1 MKQEAKKLLAYVMAL
16 SVMVSAILSGSL
28 PAQAATLSPTE
39 NNNISISKNE
49 DGITVYTLT
58 SNVTDG
64 LSLTLADGE
73 TVILDGNGLSV
84 SGQDVGYNSSSELL
98 DSTPALTLSGNGTLI
113 LKNINLSGGNGVPW
127 MPCPTYSG
135 SVAVKVDSESIS
147 LILQDTVTMTG
158 GAASSGS
165 TTGERGTD
173 GSPGMIFNGDS
184 LIVDNAGDVS
194 ITGSAGYDG
203 HYSGAFD
210 RPVSGAR
217 GADGLQ
223 FSSGSLTVHSGA
235 KLTITGGNGGKSD
248 DTRVSSGNGGNA
260 MSFNGNYY
268 SAASDANVTFN
279 VGQAGSITSDTS
291 SDKSGNDGKIL
302 SYTNGLFQD
311 QTLLKSALS
320 DDTETVT
327 VKLHYP
333 TETQIWYA
341 KKDTTLN
348 TSKLPDS
355 DYYTVYGCYSDASFS
370 TPVASPYTLAS
381 DTDLYLNCTPPTYQV
396 SFITDDDS
404 IAIRKQEVTYPASAA
419 KPTGLSKTGYT
430 LDGWY
435 TDQDCTNA
443 YDFSSKVTENITLYA
458 KWNINSYKVSF
469 DSNGGSDVAA
479 QSVNYKHMAS
489 IPTAPILT
497 GYTFVGWFAD
507 KDCTNAYDFNSEITD
522 DIILHAKWDINY
534 YKVSF
539 DSQGGSDV
547 ATQFTRY
554 NGMVSKPADPTLTG
568 YAFAGWYTDK
578 NCTNAYD
585 FRSKVTGNISLYA
598 KWNIAYTV
606 SFDSNGGSSIANQS
620 VESNHTASKPAN
632 PSKTGFTFAGWFTD
646 KDCTTAYDFNSKVT
660 GDITLY
666 AKWNINSCTVSFDS
680 NGGSSVAAQSVNY
693 NTAVSKPAD
702 ASKTGFT
709 FAGWF
714 TDNDCTTAYDF
725 SSKVTGDITLYAKWN
740 INSYKVSFDSNGGSS
755 VAAQSVNY
763 NTSASKP
770 ADPSRKGYT
779 FAGWF
784 TGKDCKTAYDFNSN
798 VTGDITLYAKWN
810 KIPDQSLNTP
820 TKYKVSLNASSI
832 PLQKGKSTTAV
843 KATLTKG
850 DSIAKWKSS
859 NNKIAT
865 VDKKGKIT
873 AKKTGTATIT
883 VRTKKGATASVKVKV
898 QKGKVTTKKL
908 TITNVT
914 DKKLTLKKGKTFKIK
929 TSVTP
934 ITSPDKISYASS
946 NKKIVTVDKKG
957 KLKAV
962 KKGTATITVKS
973 GKKTVKFKV
982 TVKK

>member
-39 NNNISISKNE
+39 NNNLSISENE

-73 TVILDGNGLSV
+73 TVILDGNNYSISGRSV
-84 SGQDVGYNSSSELL
+84 YGTV

-113 LKNINLSGGNGVPW
+113 LKNIKLYGGNG
-127 MPCPTYSG
+127 CPPVSYPDYNG
-135 SVAVKVDSESIS
+135 SAAVTVDSENIS

-158 GAASSGS
+158 GNAGGYTTDGNSGS
-165 TTGERGTD
+165 NGL
-173 GSPGMIFNGDS
+173 PGMIFHGDS
-184 LIVDNAGDVS
+184 LIVDSASDVS
-194 ITGSAGYDG
+194 ITGSNGYDG
-203 HYSGAFD
+203 YYSRNFN
-210 RPVSGAR
+210 RPVSGTQ

-223 FSSGSLTVHSGA
+223 LSSGSLTVHSDA

-260 MSFNGNYY
+260 LSFDGMYY

-279 VGQAGSITSDTS
+279 AGKAGSITSD
-291 SDKSGNDGKIL
+291 SDPDKAGKAGKKL

-333 TETQIWYA
+333 AETQIWYA
-341 KKDTTLN
+341 QKAASLN
-348 TSKLPDS
+348 TSKLPDL
-355 DYYTVYGCYSDASFS
+355 DYYTIDWYSDDSFS
-370 TPVASPYTLAS
+370 SSVTFPYTLS
-381 DTDLYLNCTPPTYQV
+381 EDTDLYAKCTPKTFQV

-404 IAIRKQEVTYPASAA
+404 ITIPKQAVTYPASAA
-419 KPTGLSKTGYT
+419 EPTGLSKTGYT

-435 TDQDCTNA
+435 TD
-443 YDFSSKVTENITLYA
+443 K
-458 KWNINSYKVSF
+458 
-469 DSNGGSDVAA
+469 
-479 QSVNYKHMAS
+479 
-489 IPTAPILT
+489 
-497 GYTFVGWFAD
+497 
-507 KDCTNAYDFNSEITD
+507 
-522 DIILHAKWDINY
+522 
-534 YKVSF
+534 
-539 DSQGGSDV
+539 
-547 ATQFTRY
+547 
-554 NGMVSKPADPTLTG
+554 
-568 YAFAGWYTDK
+568 
-578 NCTNAYD
+578 
-585 FRSKVTGNISLYA
+585 
-598 KWNIAYTV
+598 
-606 SFDSNGGSSIANQS
+606 
-620 VESNHTASKPAN
+620 
-632 PSKTGFTFAGWFTD
+632 
-646 KDCTTAYDFNSKVT
+646 
-660 GDITLY
+660 
-666 AKWNINSCTVSFDS
+666 
-680 NGGSSVAAQSVNY
+680 
-693 NTAVSKPAD
+693 
-702 ASKTGFT
+702 
-709 FAGWF
+709 
-714 TDNDCTTAYDF
+714 DCTTAYDF

-763 NTSASKP
+763 NTAASKPADPSKTGFTFAGWFTDKDCTTAYDFSSKVTGDITLYAKWNINSCTVSFDSNGGSSVAAQSVNYNTAASKP

-810 KIPDQSLNTP
+810 KIPDQSSNTP
-820 TKYKVSLNASSI
+820 KKYKVSLNASSI

-850 DSIAKWKSS
+850 DSIAKWTSS
-859 NNKIAT
+859 NKKVAT

-914 DKKLTLKKGKTFKIK
+914 GKKLTMKKGKTFKIK

-982 TVKK
+982 NVKK

>member
-39 NNNISISKNE
+39 NNNISISENE

-73 TVILDGNGLSV
+73 TVILDGNNYSISGRSV
-84 SGQDVGYNSSSELL
+84 YGTV

-113 LKNINLSGGNGVPW
+113 LKNIKLYGGNG
-127 MPCPTYSG
+127 CPPVSYPDYNG
-135 SVAVKVDSESIS
+135 SAAVTVDSENIS
-147 LILQDTVTMTG
+147 LILQDTVTMKG
-158 GAASSGS
+158 GNAGGYATDGNSGS
-165 TTGERGTD
+165 NGL
-173 GSPGMIFNGDS
+173 PGMIFHGDS
-184 LIVDNAGDVS
+184 LIVDSASDVS
-194 ITGSAGYDG
+194 ITGSNGYDG
-203 HYSGAFD
+203 YYSRNFN
-210 RPVSGAR
+210 RPVSGTQ

-223 FSSGSLTVHSGA
+223 LSSGSLTVHSDA

-260 MSFNGNYY
+260 MSFDGMYY
-268 SAASDANVTFN
+268 SVASNADVTFN
-279 VGQAGSITSDTS
+279 AGKAGSITSDTS
-291 SDKSGNDGKIL
+291 SDKSGSDGKIL
-302 SYTNGLFQD
+302 SYKNGLFQD
-311 QTLLKSALS
+311 QNLLKSALS
-320 DDTETVT
+320 DAAETVT

-333 TETQIWYA
+333 AETQIWYA
-341 KKDTTLN
+341 QKAAILN
-348 TSKLPDS
+348 TSKLPDLDY
-355 DYYTVYGCYSDASFS
+355 DYYTIDWYSDDSFS
-370 TPVASPYTLAS
+370 SSVTFPYTLS
-381 DTDLYLNCTPPTYQV
+381 TDTELYAKCTPKTFQV

-404 IAIRKQEVTYPASAA
+404 ITIPKQAVTYPASAA
-419 KPTGLSKTGYT
+419 EPTGLSKTGYT

-435 TDQDCTNA
+435 TD
-443 YDFSSKVTENITLYA
+443 K
-458 KWNINSYKVSF
+458 
-469 DSNGGSDVAA
+469 
-479 QSVNYKHMAS
+479 
-489 IPTAPILT
+489 
-497 GYTFVGWFAD
+497 
-507 KDCTNAYDFNSEITD
+507 
-522 DIILHAKWDINY
+522 
-534 YKVSF
+534 
-539 DSQGGSDV
+539 
-547 ATQFTRY
+547 
-554 NGMVSKPADPTLTG
+554 
-568 YAFAGWYTDK
+568 
-578 NCTNAYD
+578 
-585 FRSKVTGNISLYA
+585 
-598 KWNIAYTV
+598 
-606 SFDSNGGSSIANQS
+606 
-620 VESNHTASKPAN
+620 
-632 PSKTGFTFAGWFTD
+632 
-646 KDCTTAYDFNSKVT
+646 
-660 GDITLY
+660 
-666 AKWNINSCTVSFDS
+666 
-680 NGGSSVAAQSVNY
+680 
-693 NTAVSKPAD
+693 
-702 ASKTGFT
+702 
-709 FAGWF
+709 
-714 TDNDCTTAYDF
+714 DCTTAYDF

-740 INSYKVSFDSNGGSS
+740 INSYTVSFDSNGGSS

-763 NTSASKP
+763 NTTASKP

-810 KIPDQSLNTP
+810 KIPDQSSNTP
-820 TKYKVSLNASSI
+820 KKYKVSLNASSI

-850 DSIAKWKSS
+850 DSIAKWTSS
-859 NNKIAT
+859 NKKVAT

-914 DKKLTLKKGKTFKIK
+914 GKKLTMKKGKTFKIK

-982 TVKK
+982 NVKK

>member
-39 NNNISISKNE
+39 NNNISISENE

-73 TVILDGNGLSV
+73 TVILDGNNYSISGRSV
-84 SGQDVGYNSSSELL
+84 YGTV

-113 LKNINLSGGNGVPW
+113 LKNIKLYGGNG
-127 MPCPTYSG
+127 CPPVSYPDYNG
-135 SVAVKVDSESIS
+135 SAAVTVDSENIS
-147 LILQDTVTMTG
+147 LILQDTVTMKG
-158 GAASSGS
+158 GNAGGYATDGNSGS
-165 TTGERGTD
+165 NGL
-173 GSPGMIFNGDS
+173 PGMIFHGDS
-184 LIVDNAGDVS
+184 LIVDSAGDVS
-194 ITGSAGYDG
+194 ITGSNGYDG
-203 HYSGAFD
+203 YYSRNFY
-210 RPVSGAR
+210 RPVSGTQ

-223 FSSGSLTVHSGA
+223 LSSGSLTVHSDA

-260 MSFNGNYY
+260 MSFDGMYY
-268 SAASDANVTFN
+268 SVASNADVTFN
-279 VGQAGSITSDTS
+279 AGKAGSITSDTS
-291 SDKSGNDGKIL
+291 SDKSGSDGKIL
-302 SYTNGLFQD
+302 SYKNGLFQD
-311 QTLLKSALS
+311 QNLLKSALS
-320 DDTETVT
+320 DAAETVT

-333 TETQIWYA
+333 AETQIWYA
-341 KKDTTLN
+341 QKAAILN
-348 TSKLPDS
+348 TSKLPDLDY
-355 DYYTVYGCYSDASFS
+355 DYYTIDWYSDDSFS
-370 TPVASPYTLAS
+370 SSVTFPYTLS
-381 DTDLYLNCTPPTYQV
+381 TDTELYAKCTPKTFQV

-404 IAIRKQEVTYPASAA
+404 ITIPKQAVTYPASAA
-419 KPTGLSKTGYT
+419 EPTGLSKTGYT

-435 TDQDCTNA
+435 TD
-443 YDFSSKVTENITLYA
+443 K
-458 KWNINSYKVSF
+458 
-469 DSNGGSDVAA
+469 
-479 QSVNYKHMAS
+479 
-489 IPTAPILT
+489 
-497 GYTFVGWFAD
+497 
-507 KDCTNAYDFNSEITD
+507 
-522 DIILHAKWDINY
+522 
-534 YKVSF
+534 
-539 DSQGGSDV
+539 
-547 ATQFTRY
+547 
-554 NGMVSKPADPTLTG
+554 
-568 YAFAGWYTDK
+568 
-578 NCTNAYD
+578 
-585 FRSKVTGNISLYA
+585 
-598 KWNIAYTV
+598 
-606 SFDSNGGSSIANQS
+606 
-620 VESNHTASKPAN
+620 
-632 PSKTGFTFAGWFTD
+632 
-646 KDCTTAYDFNSKVT
+646 
-660 GDITLY
+660 
-666 AKWNINSCTVSFDS
+666 
-680 NGGSSVAAQSVNY
+680 
-693 NTAVSKPAD
+693 
-702 ASKTGFT
+702 
-709 FAGWF
+709 
-714 TDNDCTTAYDF
+714 DCTTAYDF

-740 INSYKVSFDSNGGSS
+740 INSYTVSFDSNGGSSVATQSATYNTAASKPADPSKTGFTFAGWFTDKDGKNAYDFSSKVTGDITLYAKWNINSYTVSFDSNGGSS
-755 VAAQSVNY
+755 VAAQSVTY
-763 NTSASKP
+763 NTAASKP

-810 KIPDQSLNTP
+810 KIPDQSSNTP
-820 TKYKVSLNASSI
+820 KKYKVSLNASSI

-850 DSIAKWKSS
+850 DSIAKWTSS
-859 NNKIAT
+859 NKKVAT

-914 DKKLTLKKGKTFKIK
+914 GKKLTMKKGKTFKIK

-982 TVKK
+982 NVKK

>member
-39 NNNISISKNE
+39 NNNLSISENE

-73 TVILDGNGLSV
+73 TVILDGNNYSISGRSV
-84 SGQDVGYNSSSELL
+84 YGTV

-113 LKNINLSGGNGVPW
+113 LKNINLSGGNG
-127 MPCPTYSG
+127 CPPISWPNYNG
-135 SVAVKVDSESIS
+135 SAAVNVDSENVS

-158 GAASSGS
+158 GNAGGYDTDGNSGS
-165 TTGERGTD
+165 NGL
-173 GSPGMIFNGDS
+173 PGMIFHGDS
-184 LIVDNAGDVS
+184 LIVDSASDVS
-194 ITGSAGYDG
+194 ITGSNGYDG
-203 HYSGAFD
+203 YYSRNFY
-210 RPVSGAR
+210 RPVSGTQ

-223 FSSGSLTVHSGA
+223 LSSGSLTVHSDA
-235 KLTITGGNGGKSD
+235 KLTITGGNGGENT
-248 DTRVSSGNGGNA
+248 DTRVSSGDGGNA
-260 MSFNGNYY
+260 LSFDGMYY
-268 SAASDANVTFN
+268 SVASNAVVTFN
-279 VGQAGSITSDTS
+279 AGKAGSITSDST
-291 SDKSGNDGKIL
+291 SDKSGSGGKIL
-302 SYTNGLFQD
+302 SYKNGLFQD

-355 DYYTVYGCYSDASFS
+355 DYYTVYGCYSDDSFS
-370 TPVASPYTLAS
+370 SSVTFPYTLS
-381 DTDLYLNCTPPTYQV
+381 EDTELYAKCTPKTFQV

-404 IAIRKQEVTYPASAA
+404 IIIPKQAVTYPASAA
-419 KPTGLSKTGYT
+419 EPTGLSKTGYT

-435 TDQDCTNA
+435 TDKDCTTA
-443 YDFSSKVTENITLYA
+443 YDFSSKVTGDITLYA
-458 KWNINSYKVSF
+458 KWNINSY
-469 DSNGGSDVAA
+469 
-479 QSVNYKHMAS
+479 
-489 IPTAPILT
+489 
-497 GYTFVGWFAD
+497 
-507 KDCTNAYDFNSEITD
+507 
-522 DIILHAKWDINY
+522 
-534 YKVSF
+534 
-539 DSQGGSDV
+539 
-547 ATQFTRY
+547 
-554 NGMVSKPADPTLTG
+554 
-568 YAFAGWYTDK
+568 
-578 NCTNAYD
+578 
-585 FRSKVTGNISLYA
+585 
-598 KWNIAYTV
+598 TV
-606 SFDSNGGSSIANQS
+606 SFDSNGGSSVATQS
-620 VESNHTASKPAN
+620 ATYNTAASKPAD

-646 KDCTTAYDFNSKVT
+646 KDGKNAYDFSSKVT
-660 GDITLY
+660 GAITLY

-680 NGGSSVAAQSVNY
+680 NGGSSVAAQSVTY
-693 NTAVSKPAD
+693 NTAASKPAD
-702 ASKTGFT
+702 PSMTGCT

-714 TDNDCTTAYDF
+714 TDKDCTTAYDF
-725 SSKVTGDITLYAKWN
+725 SSKVTGDITLYAKW
-740 INSYKVSFDSNGGSS
+740 D
-755 VAAQSVNY
+755 
-763 NTSASKP
+763 
-770 ADPSRKGYT
+770 
-779 FAGWF
+779 
-784 TGKDCKTAYDFNSN
+784 
-798 VTGDITLYAKWN
+798 
-810 KIPDQSLNTP
+810 KIPDQSFNTP
-820 TKYKVSLNASSI
+820 KKYKVSLNASSI

-859 NNKIAT
+859 NKKIAT

-898 QKGKVTTKKL
+898 QKGKVTTKEL

-982 TVKK
+982 NVKK

>member
-39 NNNISISKNE
+39 NNNISISENE

-73 TVILDGNGLSV
+73 TVILDGNNYSISGRSV
-84 SGQDVGYNSSSELL
+84 YGTV

-113 LKNINLSGGNGVPW
+113 LKNIKLYGGNG
-127 MPCPTYSG
+127 CPPVSYPDYNG
-135 SVAVKVDSESIS
+135 SAAVTVDSENIS
-147 LILQDTVTMTG
+147 LILQDTVTMKG
-158 GAASSGS
+158 GNAGGYATDGNSGS
-165 TTGERGTD
+165 NGL
-173 GSPGMIFNGDS
+173 PGMIFHGDS
-184 LIVDNAGDVS
+184 LIVDSASDVS
-194 ITGSAGYDG
+194 ITGSNGYDG
-203 HYSGAFD
+203 YYSRNFN
-210 RPVSGAR
+210 RPVSGTQ

-223 FSSGSLTVHSGA
+223 LSSGSLTVHSDA

-260 MSFNGNYY
+260 MSFDGMYY
-268 SAASDANVTFN
+268 SVASNADVTFN
-279 VGQAGSITSDTS
+279 AGKAGSITSDTS
-291 SDKSGNDGKIL
+291 SDKSGSDGKIL
-302 SYTNGLFQD
+302 SYKNGLFQD
-311 QTLLKSALS
+311 QNLLKSALS
-320 DDTETVT
+320 DAAETVT

-333 TETQIWYA
+333 AETQIWYA
-341 KKDTTLN
+341 QKAAILN
-348 TSKLPDS
+348 TSKLPDLDY
-355 DYYTVYGCYSDASFS
+355 DYYTIDWYSDDSFS
-370 TPVASPYTLAS
+370 SSVTFPYTLS
-381 DTDLYLNCTPPTYQV
+381 TDTELYAKCTPKTFQV

-404 IAIRKQEVTYPASAA
+404 ITIPKQAVTYPASAA
-419 KPTGLSKTGYT
+419 EPTGLSKTGYT

-435 TDQDCTNA
+435 TD
-443 YDFSSKVTENITLYA
+443 K
-458 KWNINSYKVSF
+458 
-469 DSNGGSDVAA
+469 
-479 QSVNYKHMAS
+479 
-489 IPTAPILT
+489 
-497 GYTFVGWFAD
+497 
-507 KDCTNAYDFNSEITD
+507 
-522 DIILHAKWDINY
+522 
-534 YKVSF
+534 
-539 DSQGGSDV
+539 
-547 ATQFTRY
+547 
-554 NGMVSKPADPTLTG
+554 
-568 YAFAGWYTDK
+568 
-578 NCTNAYD
+578 
-585 FRSKVTGNISLYA
+585 
-598 KWNIAYTV
+598 
-606 SFDSNGGSSIANQS
+606 
-620 VESNHTASKPAN
+620 
-632 PSKTGFTFAGWFTD
+632 
-646 KDCTTAYDFNSKVT
+646 
-660 GDITLY
+660 
-666 AKWNINSCTVSFDS
+666 
-680 NGGSSVAAQSVNY
+680 
-693 NTAVSKPAD
+693 
-702 ASKTGFT
+702 
-709 FAGWF
+709 
-714 TDNDCTTAYDF
+714 DCTTAYDF

-740 INSYKVSFDSNGGSS
+740 INSYTVSFDSNGGSSVATQSATYNTAASKPADPSKTGFTFAGWFTDKDGKNAYDFSSKVTGDITLYAKWNINSYTVSFDSNGGSS

-763 NTSASKP
+763 NTTASKP

-810 KIPDQSLNTP
+810 KIPDQSSNTP
-820 TKYKVSLNASSI
+820 KKYKVSLNASSI

-850 DSIAKWKSS
+850 DSIAKWTSS
-859 NNKIAT
+859 NKKVAT

-914 DKKLTLKKGKTFKIK
+914 GKKLTMKKGKTFKIK

-982 TVKK
+982 NVKK

>member
-39 NNNISISKNE
+39 NNNISISENE

-73 TVILDGNGLSV
+73 TVILDGKNFSV
-84 SGQDVGYNSSSELL
+84 SGRSVDYDSNYDLL

-113 LKNINLSGGNGVPW
+113 LKNINLSGGNGFPHTHW
-127 MPCPTYSG
+127 QDYKG
-135 SVAVKVDSESIS
+135 SAAVYVNSENVS

-158 GAASSGS
+158 GNAGCYMTSGNSGS
-165 TTGERGTD
+165 NGL
-173 GSPGMIFNGDS
+173 PGMIFHGDS
-184 LIVDNAGDVS
+184 LIVDSASDVS
-194 ITGSAGYDG
+194 ITGSDGYEG
-203 HYSGAFD
+203 YYSKAFN
-210 RPVSGAR
+210 RPVSGTQ

-223 FSSGSLTVHSGA
+223 LSSGSLTVHSDA
-235 KLTITGGNGGKSD
+235 KLTITGGNGGNSTD
-248 DTRVSSGNGGNA
+248 NRASSGDGGNA
-260 MSFNGNYY
+260 LSFDGMYY
-268 SAASDANVTFN
+268 SVASNAKVTFN
-279 VGQAGSITSDTS
+279 AGTAGSITSDTS
-291 SDKSGNDGKIL
+291 SDKSGSGGKIL
-302 SYTNGLFQD
+302 SYKNGLFQD
-311 QTLLKSALS
+311 PELLKSALS
-320 DDTETVT
+320 DGTETVT

-333 TETQIWYA
+333 AETQIWYA
-341 KKDTTLN
+341 QKAAILN

-355 DYYTVYGCYSDASFS
+355 DYDYYTIDWYSDDSFS
-370 TPVASPYTLAS
+370 SSVTFPYTLSAN
-381 DTDLYLNCTPPTYQV
+381 TELYAKCTPKTFQV

-404 IAIRKQEVTYPASAA
+404 ITIPKQAVTYPASAA

-435 TDQDCTNA
+435 TDKDCRTA
-443 YDFSSKVTENITLYA
+443 YDFSSKVTGDITLYA

-469 DSNGGSDVAA
+469 DSNGGS
-479 QSVNYKHMAS
+479 
-489 IPTAPILT
+489 
-497 GYTFVGWFAD
+497 
-507 KDCTNAYDFNSEITD
+507 
-522 DIILHAKWDINY
+522 
-534 YKVSF
+534 
-539 DSQGGSDV
+539 
-547 ATQFTRY
+547 
-554 NGMVSKPADPTLTG
+554 
-568 YAFAGWYTDK
+568 
-578 NCTNAYD
+578 
-585 FRSKVTGNISLYA
+585 
-598 KWNIAYTV
+598 
-606 SFDSNGGSSIANQS
+606 
-620 VESNHTASKPAN
+620 
-632 PSKTGFTFAGWFTD
+632 
-646 KDCTTAYDFNSKVT
+646 
-660 GDITLY
+660 
-666 AKWNINSCTVSFDS
+666 
-680 NGGSSVAAQSVNY
+680 SVAAQSVNY
-693 NTAVSKPAD
+693 NTSATKPAD
-702 ASKTGFT
+702 PSMTGYT

-714 TDNDCTTAYDF
+714 TDKECTTAYDF

-763 NTSASKP
+763 NTSATKP
-770 ADPSRKGYT
+770 ADPSMTDYT

-784 TGKDCKTAYDFNSN
+784 TDKDCTTAYDFSSK
-798 VTGDITLYAKWN
+798 VTGDITLYAKWD
-810 KIPDQSLNTP
+810 KIPDQSFNTP
-820 TKYKVSLNASSI
+820 TKYTVSLNASSI

-898 QKGKVTTKKL
+898 QKGKVTTKEL

-914 DKKLTLKKGKTFKIK
+914 DKKLTLKKGKSFKIK

>member
-39 NNNISISKNE
+39 NNNISISENE

-73 TVILDGNGLSV
+73 TVILDGNNYSISGRSV
-84 SGQDVGYNSSSELL
+84 YGTV

-113 LKNINLSGGNGVPW
+113 LKNIKLYGGNG
-127 MPCPTYSG
+127 CPPVSYPDYNG
-135 SVAVKVDSESIS
+135 SAAVTVDSENIS
-147 LILQDTVTMTG
+147 LILQDTVTMKG
-158 GAASSGS
+158 GNAGGYATDGNSGS
-165 TTGERGTD
+165 NGL
-173 GSPGMIFNGDS
+173 PGMIFHGDS
-184 LIVDNAGDVS
+184 LIVDSAGDVS
-194 ITGSAGYDG
+194 ITGSNGYDG
-203 HYSGAFD
+203 YYSRNFY
-210 RPVSGAR
+210 RPVSGTQ

-223 FSSGSLTVHSGA
+223 LSSGSLTVHSDA

-260 MSFNGNYY
+260 MSFDGMYY
-268 SAASDANVTFN
+268 SVASNADVTFN
-279 VGQAGSITSDTS
+279 AGKAGSITSDTS
-291 SDKSGNDGKIL
+291 SDKSGSDGKIL
-302 SYTNGLFQD
+302 SYKNGLFQD
-311 QTLLKSALS
+311 QNLLKSALS
-320 DDTETVT
+320 DAAETVT

-333 TETQIWYA
+333 AETQIWYA
-341 KKDTTLN
+341 QKAAILN
-348 TSKLPDS
+348 TSKLPDLDY
-355 DYYTVYGCYSDASFS
+355 DYYTIDWYSDDSFS
-370 TPVASPYTLAS
+370 SSVTFPYTLS
-381 DTDLYLNCTPPTYQV
+381 TDTELYAKCTPKTFQV

-404 IAIRKQEVTYPASAA
+404 ITIPKQAVTYPASAA
-419 KPTGLSKTGYT
+419 EPTGLSKTGYT

-435 TDQDCTNA
+435 TD
-443 YDFSSKVTENITLYA
+443 
-458 KWNINSYKVSF
+458 
-469 DSNGGSDVAA
+469 
-479 QSVNYKHMAS
+479 
-489 IPTAPILT
+489 
-497 GYTFVGWFAD
+497 
-507 KDCTNAYDFNSEITD
+507 
-522 DIILHAKWDINY
+522 
-534 YKVSF
+534 
-539 DSQGGSDV
+539 
-547 ATQFTRY
+547 
-554 NGMVSKPADPTLTG
+554 
-568 YAFAGWYTDK
+568 
-578 NCTNAYD
+578 
-585 FRSKVTGNISLYA
+585 
-598 KWNIAYTV
+598 
-606 SFDSNGGSSIANQS
+606 
-620 VESNHTASKPAN
+620 
-632 PSKTGFTFAGWFTD
+632 
-646 KDCTTAYDFNSKVT
+646 KDCTTAYYFSSKVT

-666 AKWNINSCTVSFDS
+666 AKWNINSYTVSFDS
-680 NGGSSVAAQSVNY
+680 NGGSSVATQSATY
-693 NTAVSKPAD
+693 NTAASKPAD
-702 ASKTGFT
+702 PSKTGFT

-714 TDNDCTTAYDF
+714 TDKDGKNAYDF

-740 INSYKVSFDSNGGSS
+740 INSYTVSFDSNGGSS
-755 VAAQSVNY
+755 VAAQSVTY
-763 NTSASKP
+763 NTAASKP
-770 ADPSRKGYT
+770 EDPSRKGYT

-810 KIPDQSLNTP
+810 KIPDQSSNTP
-820 TKYKVSLNASSI
+820 KKYKVSLNASSI

-850 DSIAKWKSS
+850 DSIAKWTSS
-859 NNKIAT
+859 NKKVAT

-914 DKKLTLKKGKTFKIK
+914 GKKLTMKKGKTFKIK

-982 TVKK
+982 NVKK

>member
-28 PAQAATLSPTE
+28 PAQAAILSPTE
-39 NNNISISKNE
+39 NNNLSISENE
-49 DGITVYTLT
+49 DRITVYTLT

-73 TVILDGNGLSV
+73 TVILDGNNYSISGRSV
-84 SGQDVGYNSSSELL
+84 YGTV

-113 LKNINLSGGNGVPW
+113 LKNIKLYGGNG
-127 MPCPTYSG
+127 CPPVSYPDYNG
-135 SVAVKVDSESIS
+135 SAAVTVKSENIS

-158 GAASSGS
+158 GNAGGYDTDGNSGS
-165 TTGERGTD
+165 NGL
-173 GSPGMIFNGDS
+173 PGMIFHGDS
-184 LIVDNAGDVS
+184 LIVDSASNVS
-194 ITGSAGYDG
+194 ITGSNGYDG
-203 HYSGAFD
+203 YYSKNYS
-210 RPVSGAR
+210 RPVSGTQ

-223 FSSGSLTVHSGA
+223 LSSGSLTVHSDA
-235 KLTITGGNGGKSD
+235 KLTITGGNGGNSTD
-248 DTRVSSGNGGNA
+248 NRASSGDGGNA
-260 MSFNGNYY
+260 LSFDGMYY
-268 SAASDANVTFN
+268 SVASNAKVTFTT
-279 VGQAGSITSDTS
+279 GKAGSITSDTS
-291 SDKSGNDGKIL
+291 SDKSGSDGKIL
-302 SYTNGLFQD
+302 SYKNGLFQD
-311 QTLLKSALS
+311 PELLKSALS
-320 DDTETVT
+320 DAAETVT

-333 TETQIWYA
+333 AETQIWYA
-341 KKDTTLN
+341 QKAARLN
-348 TSKLPDS
+348 TSKLPDL
-355 DYYTVYGCYSDASFS
+355 DYYTIDWYSDDSFS
-370 TPVASPYTLAS
+370 SSVTFPYTLS
-381 DTDLYLNCTPPTYQV
+381 EDTDLYAKCTPKTFQV

-404 IAIRKQEVTYPASAA
+404 ITIPKQAVTYPASAA
-419 KPTGLSKTGYT
+419 EPTGLSKTGYT

-435 TDQDCTNA
+435 TDKDCRTA
-443 YDFSSKVTENITLYA
+443 YDFSSKVTGDITLYA

-469 DSNGGSDVAA
+469 DSNGGSSVAA
-479 QSVNYKHMAS
+479 QSVNYN
-489 IPTAPILT
+489 TAT
-497 GYTFVGWFAD
+497 
-507 KDCTNAYDFNSEITD
+507 
-522 DIILHAKWDINY
+522 
-534 YKVSF
+534 
-539 DSQGGSDV
+539 
-547 ATQFTRY
+547 
-554 NGMVSKPADPTLTG
+554 SKPAD
-568 YAFAGWYTDK
+568 
-578 NCTNAYD
+578 
-585 FRSKVTGNISLYA
+585 
-598 KWNIAYTV
+598 
-606 SFDSNGGSSIANQS
+606 
-620 VESNHTASKPAN
+620 

-646 KDCTTAYDFNSKVT
+646 K
-660 GDITLY
+660 
-666 AKWNINSCTVSFDS
+666 
-680 NGGSSVAAQSVNY
+680 
-693 NTAVSKPAD
+693 
-702 ASKTGFT
+702 
-709 FAGWF
+709 
-714 TDNDCTTAYDF
+714 DCTTAYDF

-763 NTSASKP
+763 NTATSKP
-770 ADPSRKGYT
+770 ADPSKTGFT

-784 TGKDCKTAYDFNSN
+784 TDKDCTTAYDFSSK
-798 VTGDITLYAKWN
+798 VTGDITLYAKWD
-810 KIPDQSLNTP
+810 KIPDQSFNTP

-859 NNKIAT
+859 NKKIAT

-883 VRTKKGATASVKVKV
+883 VKTKKGATASVKVKV

-982 TVKK
+982 NVKK

>member
-39 NNNISISKNE
+39 NNNISISENE

-73 TVILDGNGLSV
+73 TVILDGNNYSISGRSV
-84 SGQDVGYNSSSELL
+84 YENDENDMV

-113 LKNINLSGGNGVPW
+113 LKNINLYGGNGCAPYSVPN
-127 MPCPTYSG
+127 YNG
-135 SVAVKVDSESIS
+135 SAAVTVDSENIS
-147 LILQDTVTMTG
+147 LILQDTVTMKG
-158 GAASSGS
+158 GNAGSYTTNGNSGS
-165 TTGERGTD
+165 NGL
-173 GSPGMIFNGDS
+173 PGMIFHGDS
-184 LIVDNAGDVS
+184 LIVDSASDVS
-194 ITGSAGYDG
+194 ITGSNGYDG
-203 HYSGAFD
+203 YYFRNLN
-210 RPVSGAR
+210 RPVSGTQ

-223 FSSGSLTVHSGA
+223 LSSGSLTVHSDA
-235 KLTITGGNGGKSD
+235 KLTITGGNGGNSTD
-248 DTRVSSGNGGNA
+248 NRASSGDGGNA
-260 MSFNGNYY
+260 LSFNGMYY
-268 SAASDANVTFN
+268 SVASNAKVTFN
-279 VGQAGSITSDTS
+279 AGQAGSITSDTS
-291 SDKSGNDGKIL
+291 SDKSGSDGKIL

-311 QTLLKSALS
+311 QNLLKSALS
-320 DDTETVT
+320 DAAETVT
-327 VKLHYP
+327 VKLHSP
-333 TETQIWYA
+333 AETQIWYA
-341 KKDTTLN
+341 QKASILN
-348 TSKLPDS
+348 TSKLPDL
-355 DYYTVYGCYSDASFS
+355 DYDYHTIYGWYSDDSFS
-370 TPVASPYTLAS
+370 SSVTFPYTLSA
-381 DTDLYLNCTPPTYQV
+381 DTDLYAKYIPKTFQV

-404 IAIRKQEVTYPASAA
+404 ITIPKQAVTYPASAA
-419 KPTGLSKTGYT
+419 EPTGLSKTGYT

-435 TDQDCTNA
+435 TDKDCTTA
-443 YDFSSKVTENITLYA
+443 YDFSSKVTGDITLYA

-469 DSNGGSDVAA
+469 DSNGGSSVAA
-479 QSVNYKHMAS
+479 QSVNYNTSATKPADPSM
-489 IPTAPILT
+489 T
-497 GYTFVGWFAD
+497 GYTLVDWFTD
-507 KDCTNAYDFNSEITD
+507 KDCTTAYDFSSKVTD
-522 DIILHAKWDINY
+522 DI
-534 YKVSF
+534 
-539 DSQGGSDV
+539 
-547 ATQFTRY
+547 T
-554 NGMVSKPADPTLTG
+554 
-568 YAFAGWYTDK
+568 
-578 NCTNAYD
+578 
-585 FRSKVTGNISLYA
+585 LYA
-598 KWNIAYTV
+598 KWNINFCTVSFDSNGGSSVAAQSATYNTTASKPADPSMTGCTFAGWFTDKDCTTAYDFSSKVTGDITLYAKWNINSYTV
-606 SFDSNGGSSIANQS
+606 SFDSNGGSSVAAQS
-620 VESNHTASKPAN
+620 ATYNTTASKPAD
-632 PSKTGFTFAGWFTD
+632 PSMTGCTFAGWFTD

-666 AKWNINSCTVSFDS
+666 AKWNINSCT
-680 NGGSSVAAQSVNY
+680 
-693 NTAVSKPAD
+693 
-702 ASKTGFT
+702 
-709 FAGWF
+709 
-714 TDNDCTTAYDF
+714 
-725 SSKVTGDITLYAKWN
+725 
-740 INSYKVSFDSNGGSS
+740 VSFDSNGGSS

-810 KIPDQSLNTP
+810 KIPDQSFNTP

-859 NNKIAT
+859 NKKIAT

-883 VRTKKGATASVKVKV
+883 VKTKKGATASVKVKV

-946 NKKIVTVDKKG
+946 NKKIVTIDKKG

-982 TVKK
+982 NVKK

>member
-39 NNNISISKNE
+39 NNNISISENE

-73 TVILDGNGLSV
+73 TVILDGNNYSISGRSV
-84 SGQDVGYNSSSELL
+84 YGTV

-113 LKNINLSGGNGVPW
+113 LKNIKLYGGNG
-127 MPCPTYSG
+127 CPPVSYPDYNG
-135 SVAVKVDSESIS
+135 SAAVTVDSENIS
-147 LILQDTVTMTG
+147 LILQDTVTMKG
-158 GAASSGS
+158 GNAGGYATDGNSGS
-165 TTGERGTD
+165 NGL
-173 GSPGMIFNGDS
+173 PGMIFHGDS
-184 LIVDNAGDVS
+184 LIVDSAGDVS
-194 ITGSAGYDG
+194 ITGSNGYDG
-203 HYSGAFD
+203 YYSRNFN
-210 RPVSGAR
+210 RPVSGTQ

-223 FSSGSLTVHSGA
+223 LSSGSLTVHSDA
-235 KLTITGGNGGKSD
+235 KLTITGGNGGKND

-260 MSFNGNYY
+260 MSFDGMYY
-268 SAASDANVTFN
+268 SVASNADVTFN
-279 VGQAGSITSDTS
+279 AGKAGSITSDTS
-291 SDKSGNDGKIL
+291 SDKSGSDGKIL
-302 SYTNGLFQD
+302 SYKNGLFQD
-311 QTLLKSALS
+311 QNLLKSALS
-320 DDTETVT
+320 DAAETVT

-333 TETQIWYA
+333 AETQIWYA
-341 KKDTTLN
+341 QKAAILN
-348 TSKLPDS
+348 TSKLPDLDY
-355 DYYTVYGCYSDASFS
+355 DYYTIDWYSDDSFS
-370 TPVASPYTLAS
+370 SSVTFPYTLS
-381 DTDLYLNCTPPTYQV
+381 TDTELYAKCTPKTFQV

-404 IAIRKQEVTYPASAA
+404 ITIPKQAVTYPASAA
-419 KPTGLSKTGYT
+419 EPTGLSKTGYT

-435 TDQDCTNA
+435 TD
-443 YDFSSKVTENITLYA
+443 K
-458 KWNINSYKVSF
+458 
-469 DSNGGSDVAA
+469 
-479 QSVNYKHMAS
+479 
-489 IPTAPILT
+489 
-497 GYTFVGWFAD
+497 
-507 KDCTNAYDFNSEITD
+507 
-522 DIILHAKWDINY
+522 
-534 YKVSF
+534 
-539 DSQGGSDV
+539 
-547 ATQFTRY
+547 
-554 NGMVSKPADPTLTG
+554 
-568 YAFAGWYTDK
+568 
-578 NCTNAYD
+578 
-585 FRSKVTGNISLYA
+585 
-598 KWNIAYTV
+598 
-606 SFDSNGGSSIANQS
+606 
-620 VESNHTASKPAN
+620 
-632 PSKTGFTFAGWFTD
+632 
-646 KDCTTAYDFNSKVT
+646 
-660 GDITLY
+660 
-666 AKWNINSCTVSFDS
+666 
-680 NGGSSVAAQSVNY
+680 
-693 NTAVSKPAD
+693 
-702 ASKTGFT
+702 
-709 FAGWF
+709 
-714 TDNDCTTAYDF
+714 DCTTAYDF

-740 INSYKVSFDSNGGSS
+740 INSYTVSFDSNGGSSVATQSATYNTAASKPADPSKTGFTFAGWFTDKDGKNAYDFSSKVTGDITLYAKWNINSYTVSFDSNGGSS

-763 NTSASKP
+763 NTTASKP

-810 KIPDQSLNTP
+810 KIPDQSSNTP
-820 TKYKVSLNASSI
+820 KKYKVSLNASSI

-850 DSIAKWKSS
+850 DSIAKWTSS
-859 NNKIAT
+859 NKKVAT

-914 DKKLTLKKGKTFKIK
+914 GKKLTMKKGKTFKIK

-982 TVKK
+982 NVKK

>member
-39 NNNISISKNE
+39 NNNISISENE

-73 TVILDGNGLSV
+73 TVILDGNNYSISGRSV
-84 SGQDVGYNSSSELL
+84 YENDNYVMV

-113 LKNINLSGGNGVPW
+113 LKNIKLYGGNG
-127 MPCPTYSG
+127 CPPNSG
-135 SVAVKVDSESIS
+135 PDYNGSAAVTVDSENIS

-158 GAASSGS
+158 GNAGSYQTDGFSGS
-165 TTGERGTD
+165 NGL
-173 GSPGMIFNGDS
+173 PGMIFHGDS
-184 LIVDNAGDVS
+184 LIVDSASDVS
-194 ITGSAGYDG
+194 ITGSDGYEG
-203 HYSGAFD
+203 YYSRAFN
-210 RPVSGAR
+210 RPVSGTQ

-223 FSSGSLTVHSGA
+223 LSSGSLTVHSDA
-235 KLTITGGNGGKSD
+235 KLTITGGNGGNST
-248 DTRVSSGNGGNA
+248 DTGVSSGDGGNA
-260 MSFNGNYY
+260 LSFDGMYY
-268 SAASDANVTFN
+268 SVASNAVVTFN
-279 VGQAGSITSDTS
+279 AGTAGSITSDTS
-291 SDKSGNDGKIL
+291 SDKSGSNGKIL

-311 QTLLKSALS
+311 QNLLKSALS
-320 DDTETVT
+320 DGTETVT

-341 KKDTTLN
+341 QKAAILN

-355 DYYTVYGCYSDASFS
+355 DYDYYTIDWYSDDSFS
-370 TPVASPYTLAS
+370 SSVTFPYTLSA
-381 DTDLYLNCTPPTYQV
+381 DTELYAKYIPNTFQV

-404 IAIRKQEVTYPASAA
+404 ITIPKQAVTYPASAA
-419 KPTGLSKTGYT
+419 EPTGLSKTGYT

-435 TDQDCTNA
+435 TD
-443 YDFSSKVTENITLYA
+443 
-458 KWNINSYKVSF
+458 
-469 DSNGGSDVAA
+469 
-479 QSVNYKHMAS
+479 
-489 IPTAPILT
+489 
-497 GYTFVGWFAD
+497 
-507 KDCTNAYDFNSEITD
+507 KDC
-522 DIILHAKWDINY
+522 
-534 YKVSF
+534 
-539 DSQGGSDV
+539 
-547 ATQFTRY
+547 R
-554 NGMVSKPADPTLTG
+554 
-568 YAFAGWYTDK
+568 
-578 NCTNAYD
+578 
-585 FRSKVTGNISLYA
+585 
-598 KWNIAYTV
+598 
-606 SFDSNGGSSIANQS
+606 
-620 VESNHTASKPAN
+620 
-632 PSKTGFTFAGWFTD
+632 
-646 KDCTTAYDFNSKVT
+646 
-660 GDITLY
+660 
-666 AKWNINSCTVSFDS
+666 
-680 NGGSSVAAQSVNY
+680 
-693 NTAVSKPAD
+693 
-702 ASKTGFT
+702 
-709 FAGWF
+709 
-714 TDNDCTTAYDF
+714 TAYDF

-755 VAAQSVNY
+755 VAAQSATYNTAASKPADPSKTGFNFAGWFTDKDCTTAYDFSSKVTGDITLYAKWNINSYTVSFDSNGGSSVAAQSVNY
-763 NTSASKP
+763 NTAASKP

-784 TGKDCKTAYDFNSN
+784 TGKDCKTAYDFNSK

-810 KIPDQSLNTP
+810 KIPDQSSNTP
-820 TKYKVSLNASSI
+820 KKYKVSLNASSI

-883 VRTKKGATASVKVKV
+883 VKTKKGATASVKVKV

-982 TVKK
+982 NVKK

>member
-39 NNNISISKNE
+39 NNNLSISENE

-73 TVILDGNGLSV
+73 TVILDGNNYSI
-84 SGQDVGYNSSSELL
+84 SGRSGTI

-113 LKNINLSGGNGVPW
+113 LKNIKLYGGNG
-127 MPCPTYSG
+127 CPPVSSPDYDG
-135 SVAVKVDSESIS
+135 SAAVTVDSENIS

-158 GAASSGS
+158 GNAGGY
-165 TTGERGTD
+165 TTD
-173 GSPGMIFNGDS
+173 GNSGLNGLPGMIFHGDS
-184 LIVDNAGDVS
+184 LIVDSASDVS
-194 ITGSAGYDG
+194 ITGSNGYDG
-203 HYSGAFD
+203 YYSRNFN
-210 RPVSGAR
+210 RPVSGTQ

-223 FSSGSLTVHSGA
+223 FSSGSLTVHSDA
-235 KLTITGGNGGKSD
+235 KFTITGGNGGKSD

-260 MSFNGNYY
+260 MSFDGMYY
-268 SAASDANVTFN
+268 SAASDADVTFN
-279 VGQAGSITSDTS
+279 AGKAGSITSDTS
-291 SDKSGNDGKIL
+291 SNKSGSDGKIL
-302 SYTNGLFQD
+302 SYKNGLFQD
-311 QTLLKSALS
+311 QNLLKSALS
-320 DDTETVT
+320 DAAETVT
-327 VKLHYP
+327 VKLHSP
-333 TETQIWYA
+333 AETQIWYA
-341 KKDTTLN
+341 QKASILN
-348 TSKLPDS
+348 TSKLPDL
-355 DYYTVYGCYSDASFS
+355 DYDYHTIYGWYSDGSFS
-370 TPVASPYTLAS
+370 SSVTFPYTLSA
-381 DTDLYLNCTPPTYQV
+381 DTDLYAKYIPKTFQV

-404 IAIRKQEVTYPASAA
+404 ITIPKQAVTYPASAA
-419 KPTGLSKTGYT
+419 EPTGLSKTGYT
-430 LDGWY
+430 LDGW
-435 TDQDCTNA
+435 
-443 YDFSSKVTENITLYA
+443 F
-458 KWNINSYKVSF
+458 
-469 DSNGGSDVAA
+469 
-479 QSVNYKHMAS
+479 
-489 IPTAPILT
+489 T
-497 GYTFVGWFAD
+497 G
-507 KDCTNAYDFNSEITD
+507 KDC
-522 DIILHAKWDINY
+522 K
-534 YKVSF
+534 
-539 DSQGGSDV
+539 
-547 ATQFTRY
+547 
-554 NGMVSKPADPTLTG
+554 
-568 YAFAGWYTDK
+568 
-578 NCTNAYD
+578 
-585 FRSKVTGNISLYA
+585 
-598 KWNIAYTV
+598 
-606 SFDSNGGSSIANQS
+606 
-620 VESNHTASKPAN
+620 
-632 PSKTGFTFAGWFTD
+632 
-646 KDCTTAYDFNSKVT
+646 TAYDFNAKVT

-666 AKWNINSCTVSFDS
+666 AKWNINSYTVSFDS

-693 NTAVSKPAD
+693 NTA
-702 ASKTGFT
+702 
-709 FAGWF
+709 
-714 TDNDCTTAYDF
+714 
-725 SSKVTGDITLYAKWN
+725 
-740 INSYKVSFDSNGGSS
+740 
-755 VAAQSVNY
+755 
-763 NTSASKP
+763 ASKP
-770 ADPSRKGYT
+770 ADPSMTGYT

-798 VTGDITLYAKWN
+798 VTGNITLYAKWD
-810 KIPDQSLNTP
+810 KIPDQSFNTP

-859 NNKIAT
+859 NKKIAT

-982 TVKK
+982 NVKK

>member
-1 MKQEAKKLLAYVMAL
+1 MNKCMKQEAKKLLAYVMAL

-39 NNNISISKNE
+39 NNNISISENE
-49 DGITVYTLT
+49 DGITVDTLT

-73 TVILDGNGLSV
+73 TVILDGNNYSISGRSV
-84 SGQDVGYNSSSELL
+84 YENDMV

-113 LKNINLSGGNGVPW
+113 LKNINLYGGNGCAP
-127 MPCPTYSG
+127 YSDPNYNG
-135 SVAVKVDSESIS
+135 SAAVTVDSENIS
-147 LILQDTVTMTG
+147 LILQDTVTMKG
-158 GAASSGS
+158 GNAGGYTTDGNSGS
-165 TTGERGTD
+165 NGL
-173 GSPGMIFNGDS
+173 PGMIFHGDS
-184 LIVDNAGDVS
+184 LIVDSASDVS
-194 ITGSAGYDG
+194 ITGSNGYDG
-203 HYSGAFD
+203 HYSGNFN
-210 RPVSGAR
+210 RPVSGTQ

-235 KLTITGGNGGKSD
+235 KLTITGGNGGNSTD
-248 DTRVSSGNGGNA
+248 NRASSGDGGNA
-260 MSFNGNYY
+260 LSFDGMYY
-268 SAASDANVTFN
+268 SVASNAKVTFN
-279 VGQAGSITSDTS
+279 TGKAGSIISGTS
-291 SDKSGNDGKIL
+291 SDKSGSDGKIL

-327 VKLHYP
+327 VKLHSP
-333 TETQIWYA
+333 AETQIWYA
-341 KKDTTLN
+341 QKASILN
-348 TSKLPDS
+348 TSKLPDL
-355 DYYTVYGCYSDASFS
+355 DYDYHTIYGWYSDDSFS
-370 TPVASPYTLAS
+370 SSVTFPYTLSA
-381 DTDLYLNCTPPTYQV
+381 DTDLYAKYIPKTFQV

-404 IAIRKQEVTYPASAA
+404 IIIPKQAVTYPASAA
-419 KPTGLSKTGYT
+419 EPTGLSKTGYT

-435 TDQDCTNA
+435 TDKDCTTA
-443 YDFSSKVTENITLYA
+443 YDFSSKVTGDITLYA
-458 KWNINSYKVSF
+458 KWNINSYTVSF

-554 NGMVSKPADPTLTG
+554 NGMISKPADPTLTG

-646 KDCTTAYDFNSKVT
+646 KDCTTAYDF
-660 GDITLY
+660 
-666 AKWNINSCTVSFDS
+666 
-680 NGGSSVAAQSVNY
+680 
-693 NTAVSKPAD
+693 
-702 ASKTGFT
+702 
-709 FAGWF
+709 
-714 TDNDCTTAYDF
+714 
-725 SSKVTGDITLYAKWN
+725 SSKVTGDITLYAKW
-740 INSYKVSFDSNGGSS
+740 D
-755 VAAQSVNY
+755 
-763 NTSASKP
+763 
-770 ADPSRKGYT
+770 
-779 FAGWF
+779 
-784 TGKDCKTAYDFNSN
+784 
-798 VTGDITLYAKWN
+798 
-810 KIPDQSLNTP
+810 KIPDQSFNTP

-850 DSIAKWKSS
+850 DSIAK
-859 NNKIAT
+859 
-865 VDKKGKIT
+865 
-873 AKKTGTATIT
+873 
-883 VRTKKGATASVKVKV
+883 
-898 QKGKVTTKKL
+898 
-908 TITNVT
+908 
-914 DKKLTLKKGKTFKIK
+914 
-929 TSVTP
+929 
-934 ITSPDKISYASS
+934 
-946 NKKIVTVDKKG
+946 
-957 KLKAV
+957 
-962 KKGTATITVKS
+962 
-973 GKKTVKFKV
+973 
-982 TVKK
+982 